1 MNELVKEKLEKETV
15 RELDYAAKLAVE
27 SDAHSAIMEDIRKNC
42 DVLND
47 ETRWAT
53 EEYKA
58 IEEAHAK
65 KAETEVTIKENR
77 KNRWAD
83 IGKAIGLALLSSG
96 VTVGCYKLGLT
107 FEEHGTISS
116 FFSRNVLNRMTKP

>member
-1 MNELVKEKLEKETV
+1 MNEIVKELLENETI
-15 RELDYAAKLAVE
+15 RELEYAKSVAPE
-27 SDAHSAIMEDIRKNC
+27 SDAHAAVMEDVRKNC
-42 DVLND
+42 DILN
-47 ETRWAT
+47 EEFRWAT

-58 IEEAHAK
+58 IEDVQAK
-65 KAETEVTIKENR
+65 KLETAVTIKENR

-83 IGKAIGLALLSSG
+83 IGKAVGLALLSSG